1 MRGVMSRYTVMR
13 HASKSAMLPYNPFYD
28 ARRLM
33 PPRRLF
39 TASSG
44 PTEHKVTLDHETLYI
59 SQELAEA
66 LGWTPGGSPAG
77 VELRLQG
84 EAPHLLTITRVDT
97 ESGQCAPT
105 LVVVV
110 LEHWNANRMDS
121 QVSPPV
127 NTKPA

>member
-1 MRGVMSRYTVMR
+1 MR
-13 HASKSAMLPYNPFYD
+13 HVFKPTMLPHNAFYD

-33 PPRRLF
+33 PTQRLF

-97 ESGQCAPT
+97 ESGQCAST

-110 LEHWNANRMDS
+110 LER
-121 QVSPPV
+121 
-127 NTKPA
+127 